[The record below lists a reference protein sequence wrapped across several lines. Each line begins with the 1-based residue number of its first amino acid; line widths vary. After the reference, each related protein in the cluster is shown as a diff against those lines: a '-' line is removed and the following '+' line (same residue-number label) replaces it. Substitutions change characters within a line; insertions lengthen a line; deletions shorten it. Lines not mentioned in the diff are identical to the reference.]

1 MDEIAQAHAA
11 YQHRLTN
18 AWRDGNNG
26 DDDDGDD
33 DEVARIAAIR
43 KALIARGAD
52 PDDADDYVADLDNDD
67 LYDDLDTHLQAFEG
81 DNGGRSTDAATKAA
95 RDRAHLNQLYRQRDI
110 VELSNQWRKN
120 K

>member
-18 AWRDGNNG
+18 AWRDGNHG
-26 DDDDGDD
+26 DDDGDD
-33 DEVARIAAIR
+33 DDIARLAAIR

-52 PDDADDYVADLDNDD
+52 PDAADDYLADLDDDD
-67 LYDDLDTHLQAFEG
+67 LYADHDTHLKTFAG
-81 DNGGRSTDAATKAA
+81 DHGRQTDAATLA
-95 RDRAHLNQLYRQRDI
+95 RDHKAKMDELYRQRDA
-110 VELSNQWRKN
+110 ELANQWRKN